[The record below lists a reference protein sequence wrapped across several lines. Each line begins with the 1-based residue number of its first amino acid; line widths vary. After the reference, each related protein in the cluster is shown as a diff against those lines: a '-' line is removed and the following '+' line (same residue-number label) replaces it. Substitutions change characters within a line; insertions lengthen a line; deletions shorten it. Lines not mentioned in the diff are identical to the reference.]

1 LKKWRLEIYFKSKH
15 NMPPKT
21 GTKKSAKS
29 EDDIKKKDTGKSSK
43 KGAEDIAGNTLGSS
57 DLGSALNDSNAS
69 KIPAANLIRGSSQLG
84 TPLEESANKETG
96 VSTSE
101 LSQHADGN
109 RENGEGGINAG
120 DNINGTGLSDADI
133 KYEEPILPN
142 LIVLRFGQI
151 KIIKKL

>member
-1 LKKWRLEIYFKSKH
+1 
-15 NMPPKT
+15 
-21 GTKKSAKS
+21 
-29 EDDIKKKDTGKSSK
+29 
-43 KGAEDIAGNTLGSS
+43 
-57 DLGSALNDSNAS
+57 
-69 KIPAANLIRGSSQLG
+69 LG

-142 LIVLRFGQI
+142 LIVLRFVQI